1 MDRPPYVERCPDLP
15 STDRRTPSPG
25 GRCSKAARPDGPDES
40 GTPRD
45 QNLHS
50 DPFPHNAGH
59 RPGDCS
65 ATRTRNRPPASG
77 EPRWNGPVAA
87 RAEAQR
93 IREEAAR
100 SAEAMRAR
108 ELEQARAEAERL
120 RSDAAAEIERSRA
133 QVAEEI
139 RGHTAE
145 LVLSATSR
153 VLDRAIDGSEH
164 RRIVEEAIAEV
175 SVADKS

>member
-1 MDRPPYVERCPDLP
+1 
-15 STDRRTPSPG
+15 
-25 GRCSKAARPDGPDES
+25 
-40 GTPRD
+40 
-45 QNLHS
+45 
-50 DPFPHNAGH
+50 
-59 RPGDCS
+59 
-65 ATRTRNRPPASG
+65 
-77 EPRWNGPVAA
+77 
-87 RAEAQR
+87 
-93 IREEAAR
+93 
-100 SAEAMRAR
+100 MRAR